1 MIVRSIIVAATLLLT
16 PLAIAQAQTAKGE
29 ISDKTLKTLKSLAW
43 QSLPNKIVQPD
54 KSVTVIDKSDPA
66 KIIIPDVDAR
76 EVIRA
81 AYLSARAQKC
91 DLQELV
97 IANRD
102 ALLLREKKT
111 GKWTASQ
118 LQYIN
123 TLHLFTVQLLVG
135 KVEVVDQEEAAKRG
149 DPATAPMPPAN
160 TVNCNDK
167 EKQDISAAV
176 AENEKLVLGK
186 S

>member
-1 MIVRSIIVAATLLLT
+1 MILRSIILAATLFAT
-16 PLAIAQAQTAKGE
+16 PIAVAQTQTAKGE
-29 ISDKTLKTLKSLAW
+29 ISDKTLKTLKALAW
-43 QSLPNKIVQPD
+43 QSLPNKILQPD
-54 KSVTVIDKSDPA
+54 KSVTVIDKSDPS
-66 KIIIPDVDAR
+66 KIVIPDADAR

-111 GKWTASQ
+111 GKWSSSQ

-135 KVEVVDQEEAAKRG
+135 KVQVVDQEEAAKR
-149 DPATAPMPPAN
+149 DPNTIPMPPAN